1 MTADGYALLAQ
12 GRSPEA
18 LALSAA
24 MLADFPDCADALVLR
39 GAALKALGRFAPAI
53 AAFEGALGRQ
63 PWRAEVLVNLGN
75 AHAELGNLEPARRCL
90 ERALTLRPEL
100 KAAHASLI
108 GVCAMLGR
116 DDLTEAAC
124 RTALAVDP
132 TLVNA
137 NQYLADIL
145 ARRGETAVAQR
156 HRDAAYRQQNVFLE
170 PAIGPRPRVLV
181 LLTARD
187 GNIPLKYLLSRD
199 RYTVVKWLIDY
210 ATPEQRRNL
219 PVCDLV
225 FNAIGEPDLPVSVH
239 AAVERFRSTCALPF
253 INSPERVQRTCRAM
267 LPELLRNVPHV
278 VVPPV
283 RLWRSGEECDATV
296 LPALLRPVGA
306 HGGEGLVLART
317 SEGLAQALAG
327 PHDLYVTAFR
337 DFRSPDGAWR
347 KYRMVFV
354 DRRPYPCHLAI
365 AGHWLVH
372 YYTSNMA
379 AHAERREEER
389 RFLTDPAAAIGAPAL
404 AAVAAVGEGLG
415 LDYGGIDFSVL
426 ADGRVLV
433 FEANATMVV
442 HPETP
447 DGPFAYKN
455 PAVQT
460 ILNAFDAMVA
470 RRTAEADQVVH

>member
-12 GRSPEA
+12 GRSAEA
-18 LALSAA
+18 LAHSEA
-24 MLADFPDCADALVLR
+24 MLADAPDCTDALVLR
-39 GAALKALGRFAPAI
+39 GAALKALGQFASAI
-53 AAFEGALGRQ
+53 AAFECVLRRE
-63 PWRAEVLVNLGN
+63 PSRAEVLVNLGN
-75 AHAELGNLEPARRCL
+75 AHAELGHLEAARWCL
-90 ERALTLRPEL
+90 ERALMLRPKL

-132 TLVNA
+132 ALVNA
-137 NQYLADIL
+137 NQYLAGIL
-145 ARRGETAVAQR
+145 ARRGETAAAQR
-156 HRDAAYRQQNVFLE
+156 HRDAAYRQQTVFVE
-170 PAIGPRPRVLV
+170 PAVGPRPRALV

-210 ATPEQRRNL
+210 ATPGQAGNL
-219 PVCDLV
+219 PGYDVV
-225 FNAIGEPDLPVSVH
+225 FNAIGEPDLPASVH
-239 AAVERFRSTCALPF
+239 AAAEWFRSICPLPF
-253 INSPERVQRTCRAM
+253 INFPERVQRTCRTM
-267 LPELLRNVPHV
+267 LPELLRGVPDL

-283 RLWRSGEECDATV
+283 RLWRSGEAVDASA

-317 SEGLAQALAG
+317 REELVQALAG
-327 PHDLYVTAFR
+327 PHDSYLTAFL

-347 KYRMVFV
+347 KYRMVFI
-354 DRRPYPCHLAI
+354 DRRPYPYHLAI
-365 AGHWLVH
+365 ADHWLVH

-379 AHAERREEER
+379 AHHERREEER
-389 RFLTDPAAAIGAPAL
+389 RFLANPAAAIGAPAL
-404 AAVAAVGEGLG
+404 AAVTAVGERLG
-415 LDYGGIDFSVL
+415 FDYGGIDFSVL

-455 PAVQT
+455 KAVQT
-460 ILNAFDAMVA
+460 ILDAFDAMVA
-470 RRTAEADQVVH
+470 RRIAEAELLVR

>member
-12 GRSPEA
+12 GRNAEA

-24 MLADFPDCADALVLR
+24 MLANSPGCAHAQVLR

-53 AAFEGALGRQ
+53 AAFEGALERG
-63 PWRAEVLVNLGN
+63 PWRADVLVNLGN
-75 AHAELGNLEPARRCL
+75 AHAELGHLEAAKWCL
-90 ERALTLRPEL
+90 ERALALRPAL

-116 DDLTEAAC
+116 DDLTETVC
-124 RTALAVDP
+124 RAALAVDP

-137 NQYLADIL
+137 NQYLAGIL
-145 ARRGETAVAQR
+145 ARRGETAAAQR
-156 HRDAAYRQQNVFLE
+156 HRDAAYRQQNVFVE
-170 PAIGPRPRVLV
+170 PAVGPRPRVLV
-181 LLTARD
+181 LLTTRD

-210 ATPEQRRNL
+210 ATPEQPGSL
-219 PVCDLV
+219 PGYDVV
-225 FNAIGEPDLPVSVH
+225 FNAIGEPDLPASVH
-239 AAVERFRSTCALPF
+239 AAVERFRGICQLPL
-253 INSPERVQRTCRAM
+253 INSPERVRRTGRTM
-267 LPELLRNVPHV
+267 LPELLREVPDLL
-278 VVPPV
+278 VPSV
-283 RLWRSGEECDATV
+283 RLWRSGEAADACA
-296 LPALLRPVGA
+296 PALLRPVGA
-306 HGGEGLVLART
+306 HGGDGLVLVRT
-317 SEGLAQALAG
+317 PHELAQALTG
-327 PHDLYVTAFR
+327 PDDRYVTAFR

-354 DRRPYPCHLAI
+354 DRRPYPYHLAI
-365 AGHWLVH
+365 ADHWLVH

-379 AHAERREEER
+379 SHPERCEEER
-389 RFLTDPAAAIGAPAL
+389 RFLADPAAAIGAPAL
-404 AAVAAVGEGLG
+404 AAVGEVGERLG

-426 ADGRVLV
+426 EDGRVLV

-455 PAVQT
+455 HAVQT
-460 ILNAFDAMVA
+460 ILDAFDAMVT
-470 RRTAEADQVVH
+470 RRIAEADPVVR

>member
-1 MTADGYALLAQ
+1 MTADGYALLAE
-12 GRSPEA
+12 GRNAEA

-24 MLADFPDCADALVLR
+24 LLADFPDCANAQVLR

-53 AAFEGALGRQ
+53 MAFESVLGRGA
-63 PWRAEVLVNLGN
+63 WRADVLVNLGN
-75 AHAELGNLEPARRCL
+75 AHAELGHLEAARWCL
-90 ERALTLRPEL
+90 RRALILRPEL

-108 GVCAMLGR
+108 GVCGMLGR

-124 RTALAVDP
+124 RAALAVAP

-137 NQYLADIL
+137 NQYLASIL
-145 ARRGETAVAQR
+145 ARRGETAAAQR
-156 HRDAAYRQQNVFLE
+156 HRDAAYRQQNVFVE
-170 PAIGPRPRVLV
+170 PAVGPRPRVLV
-181 LLTARD
+181 LLTAED

-210 ATPEQRRNL
+210 ATPEQPGTL
-219 PVCDLV
+219 PGYDIVL
-225 FNAIGEPDLPVSVH
+225 NAIGEPDLPASVH
-239 AAVERFRSTCALPF
+239 AAVERFRGGCPLAF
-253 INSPERVQRTCRAM
+253 INSPERVQRTCRTM
-267 LPELLRNVPHV
+267 LPDLLRGVAAL

-283 RLWRSGEECDATV
+283 RLWRSGEAVDASI
-296 LPALLRPVGA
+296 LPALVRPVGA
-306 HGGEGLVLART
+306 HGGEGLALAQT
-317 SEGLAQALAG
+317 SEELVQRLAG
-327 PHDLYVTAFR
+327 PHDHYVTAFR

-347 KYRMVFV
+347 KYRVVFV
-354 DRRPYPCHLAI
+354 DRRPYPYHLAI
-365 AGHWLVH
+365 ADHWLVH
-372 YYTSNMA
+372 YYTSNMG

-389 RFLTDPAAAIGAPAL
+389 RFLTDPAAAIGAQAL
-404 AAVAAVGEGLG
+404 AAVAAVGERLG

-455 PAVQT
+455 QAVQT
-460 ILNAFDAMVA
+460 ILDAFDAMVA
-470 RRTAEADQVVH
+470 RRIAEAIPVVR